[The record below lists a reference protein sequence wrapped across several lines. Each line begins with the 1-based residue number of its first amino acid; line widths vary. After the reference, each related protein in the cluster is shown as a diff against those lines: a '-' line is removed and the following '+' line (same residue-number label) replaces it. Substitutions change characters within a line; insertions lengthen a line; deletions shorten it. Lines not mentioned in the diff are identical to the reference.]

1 MHDSH
6 NVGLKMSQTL
16 GEFEL
21 MLLLAVVRLGDDA
34 YGVNLR
40 RAIQEQTGRNVS
52 AGAVYTTLGRL
63 ETRGL
68 VSSREG
74 ETAPERTGMRRRYYQ
89 VRPDGARQ
97 IQRSMRHV
105 EAMARG
111 LTPLLNELAGGQPK
125 RD

>member
-1 MHDSH
+1 MP
-6 NVGLKMSQTL
+6 QTL

-34 YGVNLR
+34 YGVGIR
-40 RAIQEQTGRNVS
+40 RAIEEQTGRNVS

-63 ETRGL
+63 EARGL

-74 ETAPERTGMRRRYYQ
+74 DTAPERSGMKRRYYT
-89 VRPDGARQ
+89 VRRAGAQQ
-97 IQRSMRHV
+97 IQSSIRHV

-111 LTPLLNELAGGQPK
+111 IMSDVAELADGPV
-125 RD
+125 RRRR

>member
-1 MHDSH
+1 
-6 NVGLKMSQTL
+6 MSQTL

-21 MLLLAVVRLGDDA
+21 MLLLAVVRLGDAA
-34 YGVNLR
+34 YGVTIR
-40 RAIQEQTGRNVS
+40 RAIEDQAGRNVS

-68 VSSREG
+68 VWSREG
-74 ETAPERTGMRRRYYQ
+74 ETAPERTGMRRRYCQ
-89 VRPDGARQ
+89 VTPEGARQ

-111 LTPLLNELAGGQPK
+111 LMPQVAALAVGRTRRRP
-125 RD
+125 